1 LQELHVVW
9 WWRFCS
15 STPLHLDGVLGHY
28 STVEVEHTMV
38 IDDVFQATK
47 VEILGREK
55 GGAGGEGLVGVVN
68 TTLAGG
74 ASNSSDGDDVGN

>member
-1 LQELHVVW
+1 MEA
-9 WWRFCS
+9 
-15 STPLHLDGVLGHY
+15 
-28 STVEVEHTMV
+28 EHTTV
-38 IDDVFQATK
+38 IDDVVQATK
-47 VEILGREK
+47 VESLGREE